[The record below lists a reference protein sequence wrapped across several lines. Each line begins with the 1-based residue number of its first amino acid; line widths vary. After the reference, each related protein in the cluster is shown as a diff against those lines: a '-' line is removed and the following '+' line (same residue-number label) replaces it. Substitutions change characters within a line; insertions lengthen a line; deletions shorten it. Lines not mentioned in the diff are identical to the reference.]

1 LELITEDVGASIDFG
16 SLANWFE
23 SC

>member
-1 LELITEDVGASIDFG
+1 LELITEGVGSSIDFG
-16 SLANWFE
+16 SLANWFK